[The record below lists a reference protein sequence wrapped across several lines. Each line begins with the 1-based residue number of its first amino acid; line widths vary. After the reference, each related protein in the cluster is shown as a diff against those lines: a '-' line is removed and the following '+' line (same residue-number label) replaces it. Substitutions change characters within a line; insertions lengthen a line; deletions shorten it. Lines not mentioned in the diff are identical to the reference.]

1 MRRGW
6 RSLSLR
12 GVNRAHL
19 RADLARRRRISS
31 CAGTEGPRRLPIMG
45 LQIAHQGNLL
55 FQLGPGLHPPGKVS
69 LERKKNTA
77 FNRRTRASLRT
88 LARYKRRVVHWPR
101 TAWGDGASPF
111 RRVGPKGARMEV
123 EDSPLP
129 RQFDVVI
136 ERDEEGYYIASVP
149 QLPGCHTQARSL
161 DEVTQ
166 RIREAVELCLEVAGA
181 PEQTLEFVGIQ
192 RITIAA

>member
-1 MRRGW
+1 
-6 RSLSLR
+6 
-12 GVNRAHL
+12 
-19 RADLARRRRISS
+19 
-31 CAGTEGPRRLPIMG
+31 
-45 LQIAHQGNLL
+45 
-55 FQLGPGLHPPGKVS
+55 
-69 LERKKNTA
+69 
-77 FNRRTRASLRT
+77 
-88 LARYKRRVVHWPR
+88 
-101 TAWGDGASPF
+101 
-111 RRVGPKGARMEV
+111 MEV

-161 DEVTQ
+161 DEVTL

-181 PEQTLEFVGIQ
+181 PEQILEFVGIQ